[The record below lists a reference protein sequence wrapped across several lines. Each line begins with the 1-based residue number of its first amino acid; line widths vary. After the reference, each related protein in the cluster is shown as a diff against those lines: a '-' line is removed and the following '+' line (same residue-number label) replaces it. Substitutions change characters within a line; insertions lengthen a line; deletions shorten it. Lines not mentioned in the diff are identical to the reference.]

1 MMRGAEPQRRADSSP
16 EETATRLVAELTG
29 RLRQNED
36 AETALD
42 VYKTSNWII
51 GQLEDVKDAALDL
64 AEKDLEQR
72 GLDSLNTPTGSAGW
86 TEPQTR
92 RLDENAWAQAV
103 ARNPRLREIQ
113 REFEVSRAAL
123 ERAQEPFKELPESRF
138 YIR

>member
-16 EETATRLVAELTG
+16 EQTATRLVAELTG

-36 AETALD
+36 AETAID

-64 AEKDLEQR
+64 AEKDMEQR
-72 GLDSLNTPTGSAGW
+72 GRDSLSTPTGSAGW
-86 TEPQTR
+86 TESQTR
-92 RLDENAWAQAV
+92 RLDEDAWAQAV
-103 ARNPRLREIQ
+103 GRNPRLREIQ
-113 REFEVSRAAL
+113 REFEASRAAL